1 MKSSL
6 GSRIWQK
13 YNFQWRRFRNGWAK
27 KIPITSGV
35 KYIFLLTFSVAKRI
49 SPLSKK
55 IYICIFFKEIML
67 TANPRQE
74 PCWIQ
79 LSGKMISQDATGNNS
94 VGNPSTSRCLV
105 LFCLRMEKQESGCHE
120 LGWLWAGWGQLP
132 GADPASATH
141 TGIWSHMTASGITL
155 PVTCCQGSALSL
167 GLYLKSSST
176 PRSEHRGHCKQQLF
190 WKLRKS
196 LQPTQSNVHH
206 LP

>member
-1 MKSSL
+1 MSNTFFCLPLAWQNVFLPS
-6 GSRIWQK
+6 QK
-13 YNFQWRRFRNGWAK
+13 Y
-27 KIPITSGV
+27 
-35 KYIFLLTFSVAKRI
+35 
-49 SPLSKK
+49 
-55 IYICIFFKEIML
+55 IYIYIKEIIL
-67 TANPRQE
+67 TADPRQE

-132 GADPASATH
+132 GADPASAAH
-141 TGIWSHMTASGITL
+141 TGSIWSHMTASGIAL

-167 GLYLKSSST
+167 GLCTSKAAPPPGVNTGATASSSCF
-176 PRSEHRGHCKQQLF
+176 GNWGKACN
-190 WKLRKS
+190 RK
-196 LQPTQSNVHH
+196 PTQSNAHH